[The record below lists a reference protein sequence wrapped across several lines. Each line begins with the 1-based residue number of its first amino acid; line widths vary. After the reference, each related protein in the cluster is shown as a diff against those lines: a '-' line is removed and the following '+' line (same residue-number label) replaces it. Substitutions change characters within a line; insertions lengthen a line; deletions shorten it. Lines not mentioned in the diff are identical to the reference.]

1 MNWNNG
7 LKVLQDSFEG
17 DIHLDKLHQVLYA
30 TDASVYRELPIGVAF
45 PKNASDIQKLVE
57 FATKYKCSLIPR
69 AAGTSLA
76 GQCVGNGLVVDIS
89 KYLNAILE
97 INKEEKYVWVEPGV
111 VRDELNEFLEP
122 FGLFFGPNTSTSN
135 RATIGGMMGNNSCG
149 STSIVYGSTRD
160 HILASEVIFS
170 DGTKTIVN
178 DLTET
183 ELYRK
188 ARLNSRE
195 GAIYSYLNNLLSK
208 RDAQTEIANKYP
220 KSSIKRRNTGY
231 ALDLLVSSKP
241 FKEDGPSFNLNKI
254 LTGSEGTLAFA
265 TKIKLSLDD
274 LPLPHV
280 SVVAIHCHSIRE
292 SMEAAVE
299 VMKGN
304 PSACELMDKT
314 ILDCTKGQL
323 LYEPYRFF
331 VQDDPKAILLVEY
344 RGDSLREAKHKSN
357 ILVESLKNQN
367 IGYHYA
373 LINGSET
380 EKVWALRKAGLGLL
394 ANIPGDKKA
403 VACIEDTAVA
413 IADLPDYIEEF
424 TDLMKNY
431 NQEAVYYAHA
441 GAGELHLR
449 PVLNLKNS
457 DDVKDFEAISKA
469 SMQLVKKYKG
479 SLSGEHGDGRVRA
492 PFIPEFYGEQI
503 HQIFL
508 DLKKT
513 FDPENIFNP
522 GKIVDAKPMSSDLR
536 YKVDKESPKIE
547 TIFDF
552 SENDGILKTVEK
564 CNGSGDCRKLSFAG
578 GTMCPSYRA
587 TLDERDTTR
596 GRANVLR
603 EFLTQS
609 TKENPFDHPEIAE
622 AMSLCISCKGCK
634 SECPSN
640 VDMATLK
647 AEFQYQYHKAN
658 GASRRSRILANNA
671 SLNALAS
678 TVPTLANTIS
688 NTKIFKSLL
697 GIANQRKL
705 PKLQKSSLRKFLK
718 SHNQPKFNRSVYLF
732 IDEYT
737 NYYDVELGKKT
748 VQLLNSL
755 GYQVRHI
762 DHEES
767 GRALISKGFLEKAKK
782 VAQKNVTLFH
792 NVITKEIPLIG
803 IEPSAILTFYDE
815 YPKLVDKE
823 LSAKAN
829 KLKKHVF
836 LIEEFL
842 ANEIDKG
849 VLTNDVF
856 NDEENQIQFHGHCH
870 QKALSTTSHSL
881 KILNFPKNYNA
892 SEIASGCCGMAGSFG
907 YEKEHY
913 ELSMQIGEQSL
924 FPSIR
929 NSEKNVIIAA
939 NGTSCR
945 HQIQDGT
952 HKQTLHPVEI
962 LFNALIV

>member
-1 MNWNNG
+1 MNWNIG
-7 LKVLQDSFEG
+7 IKALQDSFEG

-45 PKNASDIQKLVE
+45 PKNTSDIQKLVE
-57 FATKYKCSLIPR
+57 FAGNYKCSLIPR

-97 INKEEKYVWVEPGV
+97 INQEEKYVWVEPGV
-111 VRDELNEFLEP
+111 VRDELNAFLKP

-160 HILASEVIFS
+160 HILASEVILS
-170 DGTKTIVN
+170 DGSKTIVN

-183 ELYRK
+183 EFHSKGSLK
-188 ARLNSRE
+188 NRE
-195 GAIYSYLNNLLSK
+195 GTIYNYLNKLLS
-208 RDAQTEIANKYP
+208 DGDIQTEIANNFP
-220 KSSIKRRNTGY
+220 KSSIERRNTGY
-231 ALDLLVSSKP
+231 ALDLLVNSKP
-241 FKEDGPSFNLNKI
+241 FNEDGPSFNLNKI
-254 LTGSEGTLAFA
+254 LAGSEGTLAFT
-265 TKIKLSLDD
+265 TKIKLSLDT

-280 SVVAIHCHSIRE
+280 SVVAVHCNSIKE
-292 SMEAAVE
+292 SMEATVE
-299 VMKGN
+299 VMKGK

-331 VQDDPKAILLVEY
+331 VKDDPKAILLVEY
-344 RGDSLREAKHKSN
+344 RGDSLKEAKHKSDS
-357 ILVESLKNQN
+357 LVESLKNQN

-394 ANIPGDKKA
+394 ANIQGDKKA

-413 IADLPDYIEEF
+413 IADLPDYIGEF
-424 TDLMKNY
+424 TDLMKEF

-469 SMQLVKKYKG
+469 SMQLVKKYEG

-492 PFIPEFYGEQI
+492 PFIPEFYGKRI

-513 FDPENIFNP
+513 FDPLNIFNP
-522 GKIVDAKPMSSDLR
+522 GKIVDAKPIFSDLR
-536 YKVDKESPKIE
+536 YEVDTKSPIID

-552 SENDGILKTVEK
+552 SDNGGILKTVEK

-587 TLDERDTTR
+587 TLDEKDTTR

-603 EFLTQS
+603 EFLTQN
-609 TKENPFDHPEIAE
+609 TKQNPFDHPEIAE

-640 VDMATLK
+640 IDMATLK
-647 AEFQYQYHKAN
+647 AEFQYQYNKAN
-658 GASRRSRILANNA
+658 GVSRRSRILANNA
-671 SLNALAS
+671 SLNAIAS
-678 TVPTLANTIS
+678 TVPILINTFS
-688 NTKIFKSLL
+688 NTKIFKSML
-697 GIANQRKL
+697 GIAKQRQL
-705 PKLQKSSLRKFLK
+705 PKLQKTSLRKFLK
-718 SHNQPKFNRSVYLF
+718 SYNQPELKRSVYLF

-737 NYYDVELGKKT
+737 NYYDVALGKKAI
-748 VQLLNSL
+748 QLLNKL
-755 GYQVRHI
+755 GYRVRYI

-767 GRALISKGFLEKAKK
+767 GRALISKGFLEKAKI
-782 VAQKNVTLFH
+782 VAQKNVTLFI
-792 NVITKEIPLIG
+792 NVISEDMPLIG
-803 IEPSAILTFYDE
+803 IEPSAILSFHDE
-815 YPKLVDKE
+815 YPKLVDNQWVE
-823 LSAKAN
+823 SAN
-829 KLKKHVF
+829 KLKEHVF

-842 ANEIDKG
+842 ANEIDKE
-849 VLTNDVF
+849 VFLNDIF
-856 NDEENQIQFHGHCH
+856 NDEENHVQFHGHCH
-870 QKALSTTSHSL
+870 QKALSTTSHTL
-881 KILNFPKNYNA
+881 KILNFPKNYKA
-892 SEIASGCCGMAGSFG
+892 SEITSGCCGMAGSFG

-913 ELSMQIGEQSL
+913 EMSMQIGEQSL
-924 FPSIR
+924 FPNIR
-929 NSEKNVIIAA
+929 NSKKDTIIAA

-945 HQIQDGT
+945 HQIKDGT
-952 HKQTLHPVEI
+952 QKQALHPVEI
-962 LFNALIV
+962 LYDALI